1 MSTVLVAA
9 RPGKSRA
16 AVADLRDGQPTYSS
30 ASIATARLP
39 VLALVESELCSCLHA
54 LSAEGIELALEPFP
68 SDQIATID
76 RTELE
81 RVSTVLLAPGS
92 LDPSLRRALIAR
104 FRQLQKAVVV
114 IAPTD
119 AEACVI
125 LAEGATG
132 VLCSSAST
140 TIIAAALWSAAAQLR
155 FQARLLGD
163 IRALESQLT
172 EGKIIGH
179 AKSILAEQLQ
189 LSMTMPSTTLGLR
202 PSAEAAR

>member
-16 AVADLRDGQPTYSS
+16 AVADLRNGQPTCSS
-30 ASIATARLP
+30 APIATARLP
-39 VLALVESELCSCLHA
+39 VLALVASELCSSLHA
-54 LSAEGIELALEPFP
+54 LCAEGIELVLEPFP

-92 LDPSLRRALIAR
+92 LDPSLRRAIIAK

-114 IAPTD
+114 ISPTD

-125 LAEGATG
+125 LAEGAT
-132 VLCSSAST
+132 
-140 TIIAAALWSAAAQLR
+140 AACCAVQPR
-155 FQARLLGD
+155 R
-163 IRALESQLT
+163 
-172 EGKIIGH
+172 
-179 AKSILAEQLQ
+179 
-189 LSMTMPSTTLGLR
+189 R
-202 PSAEAAR
+202 PSQQPSGPPQHNCGFKLDSWETLVRSKAN